1 MTAPPGSRDVPGSS
15 WAVICDFD
23 GTISLKDGT
32 DGLLQRYGLPGWE
45 ALEAR
50 WVAGE
55 ITSLECMR
63 GQIALLEV
71 SAPEFARFAADL
83 PVDEHFPAFAA
94 ACARRA
100 FPLVVASDGLDQLIH
115 AALGRL
121 NLPEVP
127 VCSGRLETV
136 GSGRY
141 QLGISP
147 AEPHCPTGGVT
158 CKCAIAAKLAGQD
171 AKSPRRILLVG
182 DGRSDF
188 CVAANV
194 ADLVFARG
202 KLLAYCTYNG
212 IPFIPCNSFDEATR
226 LLGQLADTSQGA
238 ATAPPTDHHP
248 SQRIQEP
255 WLQN

>member
-1 MTAPPGSRDVPGSS
+1 MTARSAGASGPS

-32 DGLLQRYGLPGWE
+32 DALLQRYALPGWE
-45 ALEAR
+45 VLEAR

-55 ITSLECMR
+55 ITALECMR
-63 GQIALLEV
+63 GQVALLDVPV
-71 SAPEFARFAADL
+71 SEFEHFATDL
-83 PVDEHFPAFAA
+83 NVDGHFPAFAA
-94 ACARRA
+94 ACARRDI
-100 FPLVVASDGLDQLIH
+100 PLVVASDGLDWLIH

-121 NLPEVP
+121 NLTGIS
-127 VCSGRLETV
+127 VCSGRVANL

-141 QLGISP
+141 QLATSP
-147 AEPHCPTGGVT
+147 AEPPCPKGGVT
-158 CKCAIAAKLAGQD
+158 CKCAIASRLAGQD
-171 AKSPRRILLVG
+171 AKAPRRILLIG

-202 KLLAYCTYNG
+202 KLLAYCTENG
-212 IPFIPCNSFDEATR
+212 IPCYPVDSFDEATQ
-226 LLGQLADTSQGA
+226 LLGQLADPSPGTTS
-238 ATAPPTDHHP
+238 PLDDYHP
-248 SQRIQEP
+248 SQRIEEP